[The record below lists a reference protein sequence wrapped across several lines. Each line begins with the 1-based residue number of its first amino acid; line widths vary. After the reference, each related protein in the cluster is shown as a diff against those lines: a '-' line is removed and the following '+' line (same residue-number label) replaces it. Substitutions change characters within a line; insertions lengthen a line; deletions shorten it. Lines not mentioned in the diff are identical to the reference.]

1 MANCPNCG
9 STHIQLK
16 KETQVNW
23 GRAVT
28 GWVLFGIVGG
38 AIGAVTGEAKNA
50 NVCMDCGT
58 SWKAEDIYKILEVI
72 KKLAN
77 ITLDLSKEK
86 HRSFL
91 NKFISTI
98 GTYIEEVSE
107 TEKKAEAFL
116 TKAKQEAEGK
126 YFVLSGCGCL
136 LLIFSVFFAFS
147 ASAADIAGFAFIIGL
162 LVFII
167 GLVIDGIRYNA
178 NQENIKKEIEMA
190 EGKAAGM
197 KIKAQEKLRAKV
209 SLFVLNNPLN

>member
-9 STHIQLK
+9 STHIQLN

-23 GRAVT
+23 GRAVA

-77 ITLDLSKEK
+77 IKLDLSEEK

-91 NKFISTI
+91 NKFITTI

-107 TEKKAEAFL
+107 TEKKAEAFV
-116 TKAKQEAEGK
+116 TKAKQEAESK
-126 YFVLSGCGCL
+126 YVFASGCGCL
-136 LLIFSVFFAFS
+136 FLIFSIFTAL
-147 ASAADIAGFAFIIGL
+147 SAADISGFAFILGL

-167 GLVIDGIRYNA
+167 GCLIDASRSNA
-178 NQENIKKEIEMA
+178 NKENIKKEIEMA
-190 EGKAAGM
+190 KAKAEEM
-197 KIKAQEKLRAKV
+197 NINAQEKLKAKV
-209 SLFVLNNPLN
+209 SLFVQNNPLN